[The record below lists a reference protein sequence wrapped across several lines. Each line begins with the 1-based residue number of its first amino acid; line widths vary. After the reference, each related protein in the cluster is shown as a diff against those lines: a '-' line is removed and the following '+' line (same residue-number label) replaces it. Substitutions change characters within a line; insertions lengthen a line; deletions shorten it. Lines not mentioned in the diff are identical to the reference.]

1 MSERASSLPMG
12 AKSPGGSNQLCD
24 WSHEAPLLPALQ
36 HYNPPSPSFETSDEE
51 TSPFDRSI
59 QDQIDPALNLQSP
72 FHNASKSQAPVT
84 SQALTTSTSMSTERG
99 RRPSGAN
106 PSDSIEDSRTLKDLP
121 RLGQLNGEVMLMVLN
136 SVATPFCIH

>member
-12 AKSPGGSNQLCD
+12 AESPGCSNQLCD
-24 WSHEAPLLPALQ
+24 WSHDAPLLPALQ
-36 HYNPPSPSFETSDEE
+36 RYNPPSPSFETSDEE

-59 QDQIDPALNLQSP
+59 QDQIDPALKLQSP

-84 SQALTTSTSMSTERG
+84 SQALTSSTSMSTERG

-106 PSDSIEDSRTLKDLP
+106 PSDSIEDSRTLKDQP
-121 RLGQLNGEVMLMVLN
+121 RLGQLNSEVMLMVLN